1 MFLCM
6 EIFKYFS
13 PNIFIILSIF
23 ISLRLSFLDKYFIT
37 QNSSTMLSLFLIILN
52 ILPNKIE
59 ISQNNRAFQFHS
71 IHYRM
76 LSLSPKWKLRQ
87 KFFSQVMKLQSIIIK
102 FQSGT
107 LFELPYLTWSFPS
120 SLL

>member
-1 MFLCM
+1 MLLCM
-6 EIFKYFS
+6 EIFKYFG

-23 ISLRLSFLDKYFIT
+23 ISLRLSFLDKYFLT

-59 ISQNNRAFQFHS
+59 ISQNNRAFQFFYS
-71 IHYRM
+71 FQNVN
-76 LSLSPKWKLRQ
+76 LSPKWKLSQ
-87 KFFSQVMKLQSIIIK
+87 NFFSQVMRLQSIIIK
-102 FQSGT
+102 CPSGT
-107 LFELPYLTWSFPS
+107 LFELPYLIWSFPS